1 MKSLLTPK
9 LVQALFW
16 IVYIPL
22 GLWACQMIGISWDE
36 GIELHTYK
44 VNLEALIGITQ
55 GDLVPYQALMA
66 YGDRYYGIGFHMPA
80 NLLSSLI
87 ETVSPISADLSSEA
101 SRITLNHIAIF
112 LSWVGSGYL
121 VGQILKRITQ
131 DAWISTLGM
140 IACLLWPYLLGHGL
154 MNIKDIPFLFAWLL
168 CTNQLLFILSK
179 TQEKSLI
186 GAYTLLGI
194 FTGWLI
200 SIRISGVLI
209 GLEYL
214 AFLLIFW
221 STRNKDQPSIQTQL
235 APNTFSWRSI
245 GIFLLATSLT
255 LFVCYPIL
263 WHNPLEIFNAIS
275 YMSRHPWDG
284 DTLTAGRFIASNQL
298 PWYIAAWLAVKLP
311 LIAIIGLVLCPM
323 ALYKLTRTSN
333 SPQPT
338 LQKSNASNSTEQAQ
352 WNARAIAALIAS
364 LLLTVSLILLALV
377 IKKVSLYNE
386 LRQILFIFPL
396 LWIVAIGSL
405 RFINRKFTLGLLLSS
420 IVLFSWDNLKLFP
433 YQYVYFN
440 EIARQFPISTQ
451 FEKDYFGLSSTQSAK
466 WLNQNTRENTQ
477 EHSQTPSAECVYV
490 SPLHLWQYAINGQ
503 KVACVKDF
511 SERPQNQSASSP
523 NQFTRQTY
531 WIGLPVR
538 DKVKALPIPNC
549 TLLHSE
555 ERILPLSSQ
564 TLVMGELYA
573 CHL

>member
-1 MKSLLTPK
+1 MKTILTPK
-9 LVQALFW
+9 LIQALFW
-16 IVYIPL
+16 CIYIPL
-22 GLWACQMIGISWDE
+22 GLWACQQVGISWDE

-44 VNLEALIGITQ
+44 VNLAALLGITQ
-55 GDLVPYQALMA
+55 GDLAPYHALMA
-66 YGDRYYGIGFHMPA
+66 YGDRYYGVGFHIPA

-87 ETVSPISADLSSEA
+87 ETVSPISADLGSEA
-101 SRITLNHIAIF
+101 RRITLNHIAIF
-112 LSWVGSGYL
+112 LTWAGSGYL
-121 VGQILKRITQ
+121 VGQILKRTTQ

-154 MNIKDIPFLFAWLL
+154 MNIKDIPFLFAWVL
-168 CTNQLLFILSK
+168 CTNQLLCILSK
-179 TQEKSLI
+179 TQAKSLI

-209 GLEYL
+209 SLEYL

-221 STRNKDQPSIQTQL
+221 GTRSKDQLSIQTPL
-235 APNTFSWRSI
+235 ARSTFSWRSI

-263 WHNPLEIFNAIS
+263 WHNPLELLNAIS

-284 DTLTAGRFIASNQL
+284 DTLTAGRFIAGTQL

-311 LIAIIGLVLCPM
+311 VIAILGLVLCPM
-323 ALYKLTRTSN
+323 ALYKLTRTS
-333 SPQPT
+333 SPSQQT
-338 LQKSNASNSTEQAQ
+338 LQKPNATDQAQ
-352 WNARAIAALIAS
+352 WNARAIAA

-396 LWIVAIGSL
+396 LWIVAISSL
-405 RFINRKFTLGLLLSS
+405 RWINRKLTLGLLLAS
-420 IVLFSWDNLKLFP
+420 IALFSWDNLKLFP

-440 EIARQFPISTQ
+440 EIARQFPIATQ
-451 FEKDYFGLSSTQSAK
+451 YEKDYFGLSATQSAR
-466 WLNQNTRENTQ
+466 WLNQNTRKNTQ
-477 EHSQTPSAECVYV
+477 VPNAECVYV
-490 SPLHLWQYAINGQ
+490 SPLHLWQYAINNQ

-511 SERPQNQSASSP
+511 SERPQNGSASSQ
-523 NQFTRQTY
+523 NQSTEQAY
-531 WIGLPVR
+531 WIGLPAR

-549 TLLHSE
+549 TILHSE
-555 ERILPLSSQ
+555 ERILPLSTE
-564 TLVMGELYA
+564 TLVMSELYT
-573 CHL
+573 CRP

>member
-1 MKSLLTPK
+1 MKTILTPK
-9 LVQALFW
+9 LIKTLFW
-16 IVYIPL
+16 CIYIPV
-22 GLWACQMIGISWDE
+22 GLWACQQVGISWDE
-36 GIELHTYK
+36 GIELNTYK
-44 VNLEALIGITQ
+44 VNLEAILGVTQ
-55 GDLVPYQALMA
+55 GDLAPYQALLA
-66 YGDRYYGIGFHMPA
+66 YGDRYYGVGFHIPA
-80 NLLSSLI
+80 NLLSFLI
-87 ETVSPISADLSSEA
+87 ETVSPISADLGSEA
-101 SRITLNHIAIF
+101 RRITLNHIAIF

-121 VGQILKRITQ
+121 VGQILKRVTQ

-179 TQEKSLI
+179 TQAKSLI

-209 GLEYL
+209 SLEYL

-235 APNTFSWRSI
+235 APSTFSWRSI

-263 WHNPLEIFNAIS
+263 WHNPLELLNAIS

-284 DTLTAGRFIASNQL
+284 DTLTAGRFIAGTQL

-311 LIAIIGLVLCPM
+311 LIAILGLVLCPI
-323 ALYKLTRTSN
+323 ALYKLIRIS
-333 SPQPT
+333 SPSQHT
-338 LQKSNASNSTEQAQ
+338 LQKPSTADATEQSP
-352 WNARAIAALIAS
+352 WNARAIAA

-396 LWIVAIGSL
+396 LWIVAISSL
-405 RFINRKFTLGLLLSS
+405 RWINRKFTLGLLLSS
-420 IVLFSWDNLKLFP
+420 IALFSWDNLKLFP

-440 EIARQFPISTQ
+440 EIARQFPIATQ
-451 FEKDYFGLSSTQSAK
+451 YEKDYFGLSSTQSAR
-466 WLNQNTRENTQ
+466 WLNQNIQESTQ
-477 EHSQTPSAECVYV
+477 ALSAECVYV
-490 SPLHLWQYAINGQ
+490 SPLHLWQYTIDNQ
-503 KVACVKDF
+503 KVACSKDF
-511 SERPQNQSASSP
+511 SERPQNRSASSQ
-523 NQFTRQTY
+523 NQSTGQAY

-549 TLLHSE
+549 TILHSE

-564 TLVMGELYA
+564 TLVMSELYT
-573 CHL
+573 CRP